1 MSDSEV
7 LEQIL
12 SRLTGLKDGQR
23 KLEDGQ
29 RKLEDGQRGLKR
41 MVEGQQVWFQ
51 TLGQKVEALEGT
63 VAAVRGEIRDL
74 MTHL

>member
-12 SRLTGLKDGQR
+12 SRLTG
-23 KLEDGQ
+23 
-29 RKLEDGQRGLKR
+29 LEDGQRGLKR